1 MELSRIMSKHEAV
14 NPLNILFS
22 KLKEIDALT
31 YFRDWLGRYQAGAG
45 GPGESGAVEQNA
57 T

>member
-1 MELSRIMSKHEAV
+1 MSKHEAV

-22 KLKEIDALT
+22 KLKEIDALA